1 MERIANIIIYYRKII
16 LVILLAITGM
26 FAWLAVGIKFEANF
40 NDLQP
45 IDHPIIQVNNQYSE
59 QYGSPLTIFLMLRVR
74 GEGDI
79 YNFETL
85 QKVKELTKA
94 LDALPGVN
102 HDQVISIASRKIKVL
117 DTSGSYV
124 RVNTL
129 MPEMIP
135 ATKDELRAFRR
146 NVSDAGVMG
155 TLVSRDGKATL
166 LSANFIETLFN
177 QDEIFEKLRE
187 LKSQYSDENYEIF
200 LAGQPMLMGWVA
212 NFMPEILTIIIATIT
227 LMFILL
233 YLHMRNL
240 SLTILPLIG
249 TVMAAIWGVG
259 FASAFG
265 WNLNPLIM
273 IIPVLL
279 MSRSL
284 SHSVQNM
291 ESMVELQD
299 QEDLT
304 SQDKGKILLRKLF
317 IPGTLGI
324 VTDALGITV
333 IALSSVTLLNQ
344 LAGFGGF
351 WSLSNI
357 LTVTV
362 LTAVIVSIFGGG
374 GGKQVKL
381 RLEKSWLTAIL
392 DWLGGHFIP
401 THAGRILIVFLATVV
416 ITISV
421 STQIRVGDINPGTPV
436 LWPDSEYN
444 VAISQINSSFSGT
457 NELQVIVET
466 EKPEPG
472 IRDPAVLAKMR
483 DFQRHMEIIP
493 EVKGGSRSFA
503 DFLPIIQRR
512 LSGNYVKWQRLPD
525 ELRDAA
531 MFSALLL
538 RGSDP
543 GDFSRFVSNDYQT
556 AAITLILT
564 DQRGETLETVVARIR
579 DYIAVNMLDGEDYP
593 KFRLASGIGGV
604 IAAIN
609 EEVSSKYPL
618 ILAIITIVIFA
629 LCLWAFNSW
638 FAASILIAPLFA
650 TNFVVFSVMV
660 FMGIGIDVNTLPV
673 ISIGMGMGIDYGIYL
688 LTRIL
693 QEYKISGNY
702 ELAVSTA
709 LRSTGRAILF
719 TAGVMILGSGLWY
732 FFSSFR
738 FLAEMGLLLSLVVGF
753 NLLGALL
760 VIPAAMIYFKPK
772 FRKEARVIAWG

>member
-1 MERIANIIIYYRKII
+1 MERIANIIINYRKFI
-16 LVILLAITGM
+16 LVTLFAITGV
-26 FAWLAVGIKFEANF
+26 FAWSATGIKFDADF
-40 NDLQP
+40 NDLHP
-45 IDHPIIQVNNQYSE
+45 VDHPIIQVNKQYSE
-59 QYGSPLTIFLMLRVR
+59 QYGSPLTIFMMLRLR

-79 YNFETL
+79 YNHETL
-85 QKVKELTKA
+85 QKVRELTKA
-94 LDALPGVN
+94 LHTLPGVN

-129 MPEMIP
+129 MPKDIP
-135 ATKDELRAFRR
+135 TTEDELRVFRR
-146 NVSDAGVMG
+146 NASDAGVIG
-155 TLVSRDGKATL
+155 SLVSLDGKSTL
-166 LSANFIETLFN
+166 LSANFIEKLFN
-177 QDEIFEKLRE
+177 QDEVFDQLRE
-187 LKSQYSDENYEIF
+187 LQAQYSDDNYEIF
-200 LAGQPMLMGWVA
+200 LAGQPMLMGWVD
-212 NFMPEILTIIIATIT
+212 NFMAEILTIIVATVT

-240 SLTILPLIG
+240 SLTFLPLMG
-249 TVMAAIWGVG
+249 TIMAALWGIG
-259 FASAFG
+259 FASAFD
-265 WNLNPLIM
+265 WNLNPLIL

-291 ESMVELQD
+291 EGMVELQD
-299 QEDLT
+299 QDLT
-304 SQDKGKILLRKLF
+304 SQEKGKVLIRKLF

-324 VTDALGITV
+324 VTDALGISI

-344 LAGFGGF
+344 LAGFGSF
-351 WSLSNI
+351 WSMSNL
-357 LTVTV
+357 LTVTI
-362 LTAVIVSIFGGG
+362 LIAVTVGIFGGG

-381 RLEKSWLTAIL
+381 RLEKSKITVFL
-392 DWLGGHFIP
+392 DWLGGRFIP
-401 THAGRILIVFLATVV
+401 KHAGHILIAFLAIVV
-416 ITISV
+416 TTISI

-444 VAISQINSSFSGT
+444 VAVSQINSSFIGT

-472 IRDPAVLAKMR
+472 LRDPVVLAKMR
-483 DFQRHMEIIP
+483 DFQRHMESIP
-493 EVKGGSRSFA
+493 EVKGSRAFA
-503 DFLPIIQRR
+503 DFLPVVQRR

-525 ELRDAA
+525 ELRDTSQFA
-531 MFSALLL
+531 ALLL

-543 GDFSRFVSNDYQT
+543 GDFSRFVSDDYHT

-564 DQRGETLETVVARIR
+564 DRRGETLETVVTRIR
-579 DYIAVNMLDGEDYP
+579 DYIAVNNLDGEDYP
-593 KFRLASGIGGV
+593 RFRLASGLGGV

-609 EEVSSKYPL
+609 EEVSIKYPL
-618 ILAIITIVIFA
+618 ILTIVTITIFL
-629 LCLWAFNSW
+629 LCLWAFRSW
-638 FAASILIAPLFA
+638 FAAGVLIAPLFT

-693 QEYKISGNY
+693 QEQKASGSY
-702 ELAVSTA
+702 ETAVATA

-719 TAGVMILGSGLWY
+719 TAGVMIIGSGLWY
-732 FFSSFR
+732 FLSSFR

-760 VIPAAMIYFKPK
+760 VIPSAMIYFKPK
-772 FRKEARVIAWG
+772 FRKEARVVAWR